1 MVLVRAAAV
10 KASRV
15 AVDPRAVHPPLPR
28 GAAFAHLL
36 RRLRGKRPER
46 SVQTALE
53 LLFVREEPGAFVIE
67 AEFPEI
73 AKKYFDLRFEELN
86 PYKLVKR

>member
-1 MVLVRAAAV
+1 MP
-10 KASRV
+10 KGYPKKEKYS
-15 AVDPRAVHPPLPR
+15 
-28 GAAFAHLL
+28 
-36 RRLRGKRPER
+36 
-46 SVQTALE
+46 SCYQTMLD
-53 LLFVREEPGAFVIE
+53 FE